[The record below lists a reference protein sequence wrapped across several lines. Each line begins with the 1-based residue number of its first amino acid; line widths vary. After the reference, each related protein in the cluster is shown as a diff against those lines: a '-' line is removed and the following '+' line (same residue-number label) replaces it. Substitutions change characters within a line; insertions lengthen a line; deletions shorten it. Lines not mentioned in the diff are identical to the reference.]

1 MKRAIAPEVNSHP
14 AGRQEGDRAPARSVS
29 TESRSDPANR
39 SEPQKIISRPQFTAR
54 HTRSATCEFQP
65 HSHASFTVTA
75 VLSGRMSATIGA
87 ESYELSAG
95 QIALTNIGQNHAGRA
110 FDLEFVSIDISP
122 ALISEM
128 VSELGLVRAGAEII
142 FRAGVINDETLIHSA
157 RAIAS
162 EIADLKAGRDAML
175 DALVRQLAIHLL
187 RSHLTVRKSARIEL
201 SRAGPV
207 DRRLRRAIEF
217 MHDNYSRELALE
229 EIASAA
235 YLSEYHFAR
244 LFKQVTGVTVHVYL
258 ANLRLERARKLLV
271 ETSFPISEIAAMV
284 GYQSQSHF
292 TKIFKS
298 ATGVTPRIY
307 REGGQ

>member
-1 MKRAIAPEVNSHP
+1 MIDEVNTIEER
-14 AGRQEGDRAPARSVS
+14 AGE
-29 TESRSDPANR
+29 TEEMCA
-39 SEPQKIISRPQFTAR
+39 EIQAFVSRPDFTVRQTATR
-54 HTRSATCEFQP
+54 HCRFEP
-65 HSHASFTVTA
+65 HSHSTFTVTA
-75 VLSGRMSATIGA
+75 VLKGRMEATIGA
-87 ESYELSAG
+87 DDFEISAG
-95 QIALTNIGQNHAGRA
+95 DVALTGIGQAHAARA
-110 FDLEFVSIDISP
+110 EAVDFVSISISP
-122 ALISEM
+122 VLIN
-128 VSELGLVRAGAEII
+128 ELVTEIGLTRATAEIV
-142 FRAGVINDETLIHSA
+142 FRETHVRDEIIIQSA

-162 EIADLKAGRDAML
+162 EIADERLGHAAML

-187 RSHLTVRKSARIEL
+187 RSHLTVRKSAQIEL

-244 LFKQVTGVTVHVYL
+244 LFKQITGVTVHVYL
-258 ANLRLERARKLLV
+258 ANLRLEHARKLLA
-271 ETSFPISEIAAMV
+271 ETELAISEIATRV

-298 ATGVTPRIY
+298 VTGVTPRVY
-307 REGGQ
+307 RDNTSAGRR